1 LKIILLKKK
10 NIFEEDNSIIITK
23 KRTSDYSKTNESD
36 YNSMKFID
44 STNKNNINNKI
55 IFEGFKEFI

>member
-1 LKIILLKKK
+1 MLKKK